1 MHATYMSLRYLLFGQ
16 CQSTFT
22 MVSTLTSVAPSTPF
36 LAPSSPESLRTYTH
50 QYIFLLRS
58 GLLLV
63 LTAGSTTP
71 GSLRTVTLI
80 NSPYYYC
87 SLPRNPRSTPYI
99 HSSPLQIGLPY
110 SHASTS
116 QVLMPR
122 ISSPQLFCLEQ
133 ERISL
138 THTLCTFTFSYF
150 ITCALLA
157 PYDGTSNWT
166 PI

>member
-1 MHATYMSLRYLLFGQ
+1 M
-16 CQSTFT
+16 
-22 MVSTLTSVAPSTPF
+22 
-36 LAPSSPESLRTYTH
+36 
-50 QYIFLLRS
+50 
-58 GLLLV
+58 V

-71 GSLRTVTLI
+71 GPLRTVTLI

-87 SLPRNPRSTPYI
+87 SLPRNPPSTPYI
-99 HSSPLQIGLPY
+99 HSSPLQVGLPY

-116 QVLMPR
+116 QVPR

-150 ITCALLA
+150 ITCVLLA
-157 PYDGTSNWT
+157 QYDGPSNWT
-166 PI
+166 PIWSRGDNVLVVKLHHCSVSPLPYTNLQGVCQVYKCSGPVHLHMRCDQGPE